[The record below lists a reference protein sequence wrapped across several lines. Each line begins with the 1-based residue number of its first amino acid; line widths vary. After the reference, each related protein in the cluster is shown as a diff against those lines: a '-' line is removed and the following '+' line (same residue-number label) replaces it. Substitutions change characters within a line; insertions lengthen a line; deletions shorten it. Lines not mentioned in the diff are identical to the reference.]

1 MNTFEMKWVES
12 NNILNSDRAL
22 QVRQVYVWAIDK
34 NKKFLIVSKDGNN
47 WQLPGGKPDA
57 NEPVVAAASREMLE
71 ETGVNISDNIS
82 DLDFF
87 GYYKVRDLSNDGPP
101 FLQLRF
107 VIDMQGSKALNY
119 FHTRSEDHKQQ
130 QSETIKHIRLVGSA
144 EAAQLIPWL
153 SEAGEYKCLKLH
165 NLI

>member
-1 MNTFEMKWVES
+1 MNTFGMKWVES
-12 NNILNSDRAL
+12 NDILNSDRAL

-57 NEPVVAAASREMLE
+57 NEPVVAAAIREMHE
-71 ETGVNISDNIS
+71 ETGVNISGNIS

-87 GYYKVRDLSNDGPP
+87 GYYKVSDLSNGGQP
-101 FLQLRF
+101 FLQVRF
-107 VIDMQGSKALNY
+107 VLGMQGSKALNY
-119 FHTRSEDHKQQ
+119 FHTRNEDHKQQ
-130 QSETIKHIRLVGSA
+130 QTETIKHIRLVDGA

-153 SEAGEYKCLKLH
+153 SEAGEYKYLKLH

>member
-1 MNTFEMKWVES
+1 MKWVES

-57 NEPVVAAASREMLE
+57 NEPMVATASREMPE

-87 GYYKVRDLSNDGPP
+87 GYYRVRDLSNDGPQ
-101 FLQLRF
+101 FLQL
-107 VIDMQGSKALNY
+107 D
-119 FHTRSEDHKQQ
+119 
-130 QSETIKHIRLVGSA
+130 
-144 EAAQLIPWL
+144 L
-153 SEAGEYKCLKLH
+153 S
-165 NLI
+165 